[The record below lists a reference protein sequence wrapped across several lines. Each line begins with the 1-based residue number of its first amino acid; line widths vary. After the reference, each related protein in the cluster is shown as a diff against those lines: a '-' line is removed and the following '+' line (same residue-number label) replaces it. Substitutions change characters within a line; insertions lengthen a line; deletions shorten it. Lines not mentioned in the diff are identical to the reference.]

1 MVLFNEVSIDFAH
14 FLEYVKSVNKE
25 NQLAEKVFLELVPFL
40 PQ

>member
-1 MVLFNEVSIDFAH
+1 MVLFPDVSIDFAH

-25 NQLAEKVFLELVPFL
+25 NLLVEKVFLELVPFL